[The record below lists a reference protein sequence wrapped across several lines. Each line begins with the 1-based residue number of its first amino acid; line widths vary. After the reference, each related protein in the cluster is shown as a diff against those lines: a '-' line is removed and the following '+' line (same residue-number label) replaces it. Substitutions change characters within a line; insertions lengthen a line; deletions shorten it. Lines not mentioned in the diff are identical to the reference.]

1 MKRKGSIVVAV
12 AMAAFAAC
20 MLAGC
25 GASLDREVTVQN
37 MTLKVPGAWLESPAN
52 GNSETSGTVVFTEDN
67 DDLDEDETGNS
78 LAITYRSLA
87 GKPAAA
93 AQPGETEVVV
103 EQEGADQVAPEQE
116 SAEGEAAAPEQDAE
130 PVIPSAEPKA
140 DKVEAR
146 TAAEAIAAKQADL
159 EKKYGITAWSI
170 DKEKTKVMDGAQ
182 VTVYEYSFVKD
193 IEGQKRKYESKTAY
207 IVTTDTI
214 FEIAA
219 VGDKADI
226 NGVVDSIEF

>member
-1 MKRKGSIVVAV
+1 MKKISSLIA
-12 AMAAFAAC
+12 AFALAAFAAC
-20 MLAGC
+20 ALAGC

-37 MTLKVPGAWLESPAN
+37 MTFKVPGSWLESPGDAN
-52 GNSETSGTVVFTEDN
+52 NETSGTVVFTEDN
-67 DDLDEDETGNS
+67 EDLDEDETGNS
-78 LAITYRSLA
+78 LSITYRSLA
-87 GKPAAA
+87 GKPAANV
-93 AQPGETEVVV
+93 QPAETETDV
-103 EQEGADQVAPEQE
+103 EQEGV
-116 SAEGEAAAPEQDAE
+116 EGEAAAPEQDAE
-130 PVIPSAEPKA
+130 AVIPSTEPKA

-170 DKEKTKVMDGAQ
+170 DKEKTKVIDGAQ

-193 IEGQKRKYESKTAY
+193 IEGQKHKYESKAAY

-214 FEIAA
+214 YEIAS